1 MGGCGVKR
9 AVEEM
14 SHYFKLAV
22 LNSIQR
28 KLMGTLLLVMMVP
41 LIVFMLI
48 STQISRG
55 TVETSEISSNRSRV
69 ELSGSYIEEQIRWY
83 DEFLFDALVD
93 EQLVPSIS
101 SVENINTAN
110 IFNRQSY
117 IKDKLFSLFSGRDD
131 TASASLVSFE
141 ENQLYKVESNDFFVF
156 PYLDL
161 PVRQKS
167 KDAIFGVDQETGTFS
182 FERYIYR
189 FEDQKAV
196 GKIQVNVSFSFMDHI
211 SQNLKSNEGEHIL
224 LLDSNGTALYNPDDI
239 KLSEKFSRQLA
250 EQAEQRTYAIEKE
263 NYYFLQPI
271 MDGQLTILKM
281 VPKEVMLVGA
291 VHIGRSGIVILI
303 VSMILTAFLSVL
315 VSNQVAKP
323 IVSLTKAMERVE
335 ETDFRVVMK
344 EERTDEIGILYRKYK
359 EMIDRIRELIEKNY
373 KRELE
378 TRDAQF
384 LALQAQINPHFLYN
398 TLQVIRG
405 MAIKNGAGDIDIM
418 TQKLALMFRYITNK
432 QGDLVPIRE
441 EVAHLKNYLY
451 IQQVR
456 FGEKIS
462 VQLFVDESSDETL
475 IPLLSIQPIIENCFK
490 HGFET
495 QVEKGIIKIEIQE
508 IFDEIEITIED
519 NGAGMSEERLQEVR
533 KKLEREGFSEQR
545 SIGLKNVDARIKL
558 YFGKEYGIELDSR
571 TSEYTKVTI
580 RIPSKQKDVKA

>member
-1 MGGCGVKR
+1 MKHVLK
-9 AVEEM
+9 EM
-14 SHYFKLAV
+14 EHYFKLTV

-41 LIVFMLI
+41 LIIFMLI

-55 TVETSEISSNRSRV
+55 TVESSEISSNKSRV
-69 ELSGSYIEEQIRWY
+69 ELSGSYLEEQIRWY

-101 SVENINTAN
+101 SVEDINTVN

-117 IKDKLFSLFSGRDD
+117 IKDKLFGLFNGRDD
-131 TASASLVSFE
+131 TTSASLVSFE

-156 PYLDL
+156 PYLDS
-161 PVRQKS
+161 PVPPQNKE
-167 KDAIFGVDQETGTFS
+167 AIFGVDQKTGSFS

-189 FEDQKAV
+189 FEDQRAV
-196 GKIQVNVSFSFMDHI
+196 GKIQINVSFSFMDHI
-211 SQNLKSNEGEHIL
+211 AENLKSNEGEHIL
-224 LLDSNGTALYNPDDI
+224 LLDSKGNALYNPDHI
-239 KLSEKFSRQLA
+239 NLTKEFSRQLA
-250 EQAEQRTYAIEKE
+250 EQAEHRAYAIEKE

-271 MDGQLTILKM
+271 MDRKLTILKM
-281 VPKEVMLVGA
+281 VPKEVMLTGA
-291 VHIGRSGIVILI
+291 VHIGRSGLFILI
-303 VSMILTAFLSVL
+303 VSMILTAILSVV
-315 VSNQVAKP
+315 VSNQVARP

-335 ETDFRVVMK
+335 ETDFRVDMK
-344 EERTDEIGILYRKYK
+344 VERTDEIGILHRKYK
-359 EMIDRIRELIEKNY
+359 EMIDRIRDLIEKNY

-398 TLQVIRG
+398 TLQVIGG
-405 MAIKNGAGDIDIM
+405 MAVKNGAGDIYKM

-432 QGDLVPIRE
+432 QGDLVPLRE
-441 EVAHLKNYLY
+441 EITHLKNYLY

-462 VQLFVDESSDETL
+462 IQLFVDESINEAL
-475 IPLLSIQPIIENCFK
+475 IPLLSLQPIIENSFK

-495 QVEKGIIKIEIQE
+495 QVEQGVIKIDIQE

-519 NGAGMSEERLQEVR
+519 NGAGMSEERLREVR
-533 KKLEREGFSEQR
+533 KKLQQEGFSEQR

-558 YFGKEYGIELDSR
+558 YFGREYGIDVDSEN
-571 TSEYTKVTI
+571 SYYTKVTI
-580 RIPSKQKDVKA
+580 RIPSKQKEVAA

>member
-1 MGGCGVKR
+1 
-9 AVEEM
+9 
-14 SHYFKLAV
+14 
-22 LNSIQR
+22 
-28 KLMGTLLLVMMVP
+28 MGTLLLVMMVP

-101 SVENINTAN
+101 SVENIDTIN

-117 IKDKLFSLFSGRDD
+117 IKDKLFGLFNGRDD
-131 TASASLVSFE
+131 TASASLISFE

-211 SQNLKSNEGEHIL
+211 AQNLKSNEGEHIL
-224 LLDSNGTALYNPDDI
+224 LLDSNGKALYNPDDI
-239 KLSEKFSRQLA
+239 KLSEVFSRQLA

-263 NYYFLQPI
+263 NYYFLQSI
-271 MDGQLTILKM
+271 MDDQLTILKM

-335 ETDFRVVMK
+335 ETDFQVHMK
-344 EERTDEIGILYRKYK
+344 VDRTDEIGILHRKYK
-359 EMIDRIRELIEKNY
+359 EMIDRIRDLIEKNY
-373 KRELE
+373 KREME

-398 TLQVIRG
+398 TLQVIGG
-405 MAIKNGAGDIDIM
+405 MALKNGADDIYKM
-418 TQKLALMFRYITNK
+418 TQKLALMFRYITKK
-432 QGDLVPIRE
+432 QGDLVPMRE

-456 FGEKIS
+456 FGENIS
-462 VQLFVDESSDETL
+462 VQLFVDESVNEAL
-475 IPLLSIQPIIENCFK
+475 IPLLSLQPIIENSFK

-495 QVEKGIIKIEIQE
+495 QVEKGIIKIDIQE
-508 IFDEIEITIED
+508 IFDEIDITIED

-533 KKLEREGFSEQR
+533 KKLAMEGFSEQR
-545 SIGLKNVDARIKL
+545 SIGVKNVDARIKL
-558 YFGKEYGIELDSR
+558 YFGREYGIELDSI
-571 TSEYTKVTI
+571 EAQYTRVTI
-580 RIPSKQKDVKA
+580 RIPSKLKDVRA

>member
-1 MGGCGVKR
+1 MKHVLKEMG
-9 AVEEM
+9 
-14 SHYFKLAV
+14 HYFKLTV

-41 LIVFMLI
+41 LIIFMLI

-55 TVETSEISSNRSRV
+55 TVESSEISSNKSRV
-69 ELSGSYIEEQIRWY
+69 ELSGSYLEEQIRWY

-101 SVENINTAN
+101 SVEDINTVN

-117 IKDKLFSLFSGRDD
+117 IKDKLFGLFNGRDD
-131 TASASLVSFE
+131 TNSASLVSFE

-156 PYLDL
+156 PYLDS
-161 PVRQKS
+161 PVPPQNKE
-167 KDAIFGVDQETGTFS
+167 AIFGVDQKTGTFS

-189 FEDQKAV
+189 FEDQRAV
-196 GKIQVNVSFSFMDHI
+196 GKIQINVSFSFMDHI
-211 SQNLKSNEGEHIL
+211 AENLKSNKGEHIL
-224 LLDSNGTALYNPDDI
+224 LLDSKGNSLYNPDHI
-239 KLSEKFSRQLA
+239 NLTKAFSRQLA
-250 EQAEQRTYAIEKE
+250 EQAEHRAYAIDKE

-271 MDGQLTILKM
+271 MDGKLTILKM
-281 VPKEVMLVGA
+281 VPKEVMLTGA
-291 VHIGRSGIVILI
+291 VHIGRSGLFILI
-303 VSMILTAFLSVL
+303 VSMILTAILSVV
-315 VSNQVAKP
+315 VSNQVARP

-335 ETDFRVVMK
+335 ETDFRVDVK
-344 EERTDEIGILYRKYK
+344 VERTDEIGILHRKYK
-359 EMIDRIRELIEKNY
+359 EMIDRIRDLIEKNY

-398 TLQVIRG
+398 TLQVIGG
-405 MAIKNGAGDIDIM
+405 MAVKNGAGDIYKM

-432 QGDLVPIRE
+432 QGDLVPLRE
-441 EVAHLKNYLY
+441 EISHLKNYLY

-462 VQLFVDESSDETL
+462 VQLFVDESINEAL
-475 IPLLSIQPIIENCFK
+475 VPLLSLQPIIENSFK
-490 HGFET
+490 HGFEN
-495 QVEKGIIKIEIQE
+495 QVEQGVIKIDIQE

-519 NGAGMSEERLQEVR
+519 NGAGMSEERLREVR
-533 KKLEREGFSEQR
+533 KKLQQEGFSEQR

-558 YFGKEYGIELDSR
+558 YFGREYGIDVDSEN
-571 TSEYTKVTI
+571 SYYTKVTI
-580 RIPSKQKDVKA
+580 RIPSKQKEVAA

>member
-1 MGGCGVKR
+1 MKHVLKEMG
-9 AVEEM
+9 
-14 SHYFKLAV
+14 HYFKLTV

-41 LIVFMLI
+41 LVIFMLI

-55 TVETSEISSNRSRV
+55 TVESSEISSNKSRV
-69 ELSGSYIEEQIRWY
+69 ELSGSYLEEQIRWY

-101 SVENINTAN
+101 SVEDINTVN

-117 IKDKLFSLFSGRDD
+117 IKDKLFGLFNGRDD
-131 TASASLVSFE
+131 TTAASLVSFE

-156 PYLDL
+156 PYLDS
-161 PVRQKS
+161 PVPPQS
-167 KDAIFGVDQETGTFS
+167 KEAIFGVNQKTGTFS

-189 FEDQKAV
+189 FEDQRAV
-196 GKIQVNVSFSFMDHI
+196 GKIQINVSFSFMDHI
-211 SQNLKSNEGEHIL
+211 AENLKSNEGEHIL
-224 LLDSNGTALYNPDDI
+224 LLDSKGNALYNPDHI
-239 KLSEKFSRQLA
+239 NLTKVFSRQLA
-250 EQAEQRTYAIEKE
+250 EQAEHRTYAIEKE

-271 MDGQLTILKM
+271 MGGKLTILKM
-281 VPKEVMLVGA
+281 VPKEVMLTGA
-291 VHIGRSGIVILI
+291 VHIGRSGLFILI
-303 VSMILTAFLSVL
+303 VSMILTAILSVV
-315 VSNQVAKP
+315 VSNQVARP

-335 ETDFRVVMK
+335 ETDFRVDMK
-344 EERTDEIGILYRKYK
+344 VERTDEIGILHRKYK

-378 TRDAQF
+378 TKDAQF

-398 TLQVIRG
+398 TLQVIGG
-405 MAIKNGAGDIDIM
+405 MAVKNGAGDIYKM

-432 QGDLVPIRE
+432 QGDLVPLRE
-441 EVAHLKNYLY
+441 EIAHLENYLY

-456 FGEKIS
+456 FREKIS
-462 VQLFVDESSDETL
+462 VQLFVDESINEAL
-475 IPLLSIQPIIENCFK
+475 IPLLSLQPIIENSFK

-495 QVEKGIIKIEIQE
+495 QVEQGVIKIDIQE

-519 NGAGMSEERLQEVR
+519 NGAGMSEERLREIR
-533 KKLEREGFSEQR
+533 KKLQQEGFSEQR

-558 YFGKEYGIELDSR
+558 YFGREYGIDVDSEN
-571 TSEYTKVTI
+571 SYYTKVTI
-580 RIPSKQKDVKA
+580 RIPSKQKDVAA

>member
-1 MGGCGVKR
+1 MKR
-9 AVEEM
+9 AMEEM
-14 SHYFKLAV
+14 SYYFKLAI

-101 SVENINTAN
+101 SVENINTVN

-117 IKDKLFSLFSGRDD
+117 IKDKLFSLFNGRDD
-131 TASASLVSFE
+131 TASASLISFE

-211 SQNLKSNEGEHIL
+211 AQNLKSNEGEHIL
-224 LLDSNGTALYNPDDI
+224 LLDSNGKALYNPDDI
-239 KLSEKFSRQLA
+239 KLSEAFSRQLA
-250 EQAEQRTYAIEKE
+250 KQAEQRTYAIEKE

-291 VHIGRSGIVILI
+291 MHIGRSGIVILI

-335 ETDFRVVMK
+335 ETDFQVHMK
-344 EERTDEIGILYRKYK
+344 VDRTDEIGILHRKYT
-359 EMIDRIRELIEKNY
+359 EMIDRIRDLIEKNY
-373 KRELE
+373 KREME

-398 TLQVIRG
+398 TLQVIGG
-405 MAIKNGAGDIDIM
+405 MALKNGADDIYKM
-418 TQKLALMFRYITNK
+418 TQKLALMFRYITKK
-432 QGDLVPIRE
+432 QGDLVPMRE

-456 FGEKIS
+456 FGENIS
-462 VQLFVDESSDETL
+462 VQLFVDESVNEVL
-475 IPLLSIQPIIENCFK
+475 IPLLSLQPIIENSFK

-495 QVEKGIIKIEIQE
+495 QVEKGIIKIDIQE
-508 IFDEIEITIED
+508 IFDEIDITIED

-533 KKLEREGFSEQR
+533 KKLAMEGFSEQR
-545 SIGLKNVDARIKL
+545 SIGVKNVDARIKL
-558 YFGKEYGIELDSR
+558 YFGREYGIELDS
-571 TSEYTKVTI
+571 TEAQYTRVTI
-580 RIPSKQKDVKA
+580 RIPSKLKDVRA